1 MRHDGGMSS
10 TATNRTVS
18 TTATPSPEAS
28 TGAVTDAATDAVR
41 LLDIRESAL
50 SVDEV
55 LRAVT
60 DPHIGGIALFVGTVR
75 DHTPEHPGEQVTEL
89 EYAAHPTALAQL
101 RTVADNV
108 VAAHPGTILAAV
120 HRTGDL
126 TVGDLAV
133 VVAAAA
139 PHRAEAFAACRE
151 LIDTLKEQVPIWK
164 REQFRNGSHT
174 WVGM

>member
-1 MRHDGGMSS
+1 MSS
-10 TATNRTVS
+10 TTTKGTPNSNASAAAPRPADAT
-18 TTATPSPEAS
+18 
-28 TGAVTDAATDAVR
+28 TDAVR
-41 LLDIRESAL
+41 LLDVRDTAL

-60 DPHIGGIALFVGTVR
+60 DPHVGGIALFVGTVR

-89 EYAAHPTALAQL
+89 EYTAHPTALAQL
-101 RTVADNV
+101 RAVADNV
-108 VAAHPGTILAAV
+108 AAAHPGIILAAV

-126 TVGDLAV
+126 TIGDLAV

-139 PHRAEAFAACRE
+139 PHRAEAFVACRE

>member
-1 MRHDGGMSS
+1 MSS
-10 TATNRTVS
+10 TRS
-18 TTATPSPEAS
+18 TTT
-28 TGAVTDAATDAVR
+28 TTTTTTDAAHAGDANNTDALTGAVR
-41 LLDIRESAL
+41 LLDVRDTAL

-60 DPHIGGIALFVGTVR
+60 DPHVGGIALFVGTVR

-89 EYAAHPTALAQL
+89 EYTAHPTALAQL
-101 RTVADNV
+101 RAVADKV

-126 TVGDLAV
+126 TIGDLAV

-139 PHRAEAFAACRE
+139 PHRAEAFAACRD